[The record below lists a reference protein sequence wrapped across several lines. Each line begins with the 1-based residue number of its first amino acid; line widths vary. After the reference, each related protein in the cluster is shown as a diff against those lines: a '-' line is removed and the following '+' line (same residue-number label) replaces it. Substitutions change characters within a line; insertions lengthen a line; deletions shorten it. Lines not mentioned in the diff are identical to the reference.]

1 MICGRDHTVTP
12 RETVLIRM
20 RATGDCL
27 AAKKVL
33 RDWLFSCVE
42 RFRKPPG
49 EIVEVMAL
57 DQSST
62 DWIPEWHTRC
72 VRSRKQVDGVG
83 SSFFLE
89 RESSR
94 FMLTDAS
101 IWCGGELRVYLII
114 GPPGTGKTELTIWL
128 AGYLGVPLYRLSLND
143 GRLSDQTFA
152 QLISPTSLRHDNAV
166 IQIDEFQET
175 LARWKEGQDKGV
187 SMGGFCEVLQGSN
200 SLARGFIILSGTQE
214 LAGTKDDPTFAAVFR
229 RISIAPTVLEWF
241 STEDL
246 QNFFCRLVL
255 DFVPDCP
262 EDELRDRANQLARTP
277 STWGCGRISIDMVKQ
292 FLMQR
297 ISSFGAVKFSED
309 SIRPGSAFRVPL
321 QERKDFFDNLCE
333 EDPAALHLKSYP
345 PVGDCGL

>member
-1 MICGRDHTVTP
+1 MIDSIRAATLFNAVVDCIDQEAEKSNETCSSDVESFTAYDKTLGITQVHMRFWGKQPRTVYLELRGDRLRVTFARGDDVICGRDHTVTP
-12 RETVLIRM
+12 RETLLVHM

-72 VRSRKQVDGVG
+72 VRSRKQADGVG

-101 IWCGGELRVYLII
+101 LWCGGELRVYLII

-175 LARWKEGQDKGV
+175 LARWKGGQDKGV
-187 SMGGFCEVLQGSN
+187 SMGGFCEVLQGPN
-200 SLARGFIILSGTQE
+200 SLTRGFFILSGTQ
-214 LAGTKDDPTFAAVFR
+214 ACA
-229 RISIAPTVLEWF
+229 
-241 STEDL
+241 
-246 QNFFCRLVL
+246 
-255 DFVPDCP
+255 
-262 EDELRDRANQLARTP
+262 
-277 STWGCGRISIDMVKQ
+277 
-292 FLMQR
+292 
-297 ISSFGAVKFSED
+297 
-309 SIRPGSAFRVPL
+309 
-321 QERKDFFDNLCE
+321 
-333 EDPAALHLKSYP
+333 
-345 PVGDCGL
+345 